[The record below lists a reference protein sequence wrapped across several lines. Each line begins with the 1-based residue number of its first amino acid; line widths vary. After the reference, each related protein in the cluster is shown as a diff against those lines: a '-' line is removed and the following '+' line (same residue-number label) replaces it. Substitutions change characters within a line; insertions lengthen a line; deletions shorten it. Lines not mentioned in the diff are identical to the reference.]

1 MPDLIALYQPKNVI
15 VFMLIFTRLSGL
27 FSSAPF
33 FSSFRIPN
41 IIKLFLAGL
50 VAFLMFP
57 AVLSQGGFIFPHTA
71 PQLILLILIEF
82 FLGFL
87 IGFILNLVF
96 QAFTMS
102 GSIVSIQMTLSMSE
116 ILDPA
121 TGGRASV
128 ISSVYTYLATLVF
141 FIMGAHIWIFE
152 ALYLSFQRIP
162 ISSVNFLTPEFVQA
176 IVVMASNIFQIAFS
190 LIMPI
195 FAVLLVTDLL
205 LGLMAK
211 MMPQMNI
218 FMVSL
223 PFKIY
228 CGLILMVFFLLGST
242 RYMEDVIKQCM
253 DSIKALFM

>member
-1 MPDLIALYQPKNVI
+1 MSDLFALYQPKNVI
-15 VFMLIFTRLSGL
+15 VFMLVFTRLSGL
-27 FSSAPF
+27 FASAPF
-33 FSSFRIPN
+33 FASFRVPN
-41 IIKLFLAGL
+41 MIKLFLAAL

-57 AVLSQGGFIFPHTA
+57 AVLSGSHFVFPHTL
-71 PQLILLILIEF
+71 PQLILYILIEF
-82 FLGFL
+82 FVGFL

-102 GSIVSIQMTLSMSE
+102 GSIISIQMSLSMSE

-121 TGGRASV
+121 TG
-128 ISSVYTYLATLVF
+128 SSSPVVSSIYTYLATLVF

-176 IVVMASNIFQIAFS
+176 IVTMASNVFQIAFA
-190 LIMPI
+190 LVMPI

-211 MMPQMNI
+211 MMPQMNV
-218 FMVSL
+218 FMISL

-228 CGLILMVFFLLGST
+228 CGLTLMVFFLLGST
-242 RYMEDVIKQCM
+242 RYMEDVIRECM
-253 DSIKALFM
+253 NAIKALFM